1 MRKIQKS
8 EWKNKLLWLYK
19 RADEENGSQQSP
31 EDFVSRVM
39 DKTNEEDVAVAEAE
53 GKAIIKNNNINVV
66 VYI

>member
-1 MRKIQKS
+1 
-8 EWKNKLLWLYK
+8 LYK